1 MRDAV
6 NLSDIAFKQ
15 GYTYQGV
22 YLCENGELYGKLSA
36 NVSVPFL
43 IYAVSSS
50 TDLNHKT

>member
-22 YLCENGELYGKLSA
+22 YLCENGEIYVKLRHISGTTV
-36 NVSVPFL
+36 NVHQKQ
-43 IYAVSSS
+43 
-50 TDLNHKT
+50 LNQIIS